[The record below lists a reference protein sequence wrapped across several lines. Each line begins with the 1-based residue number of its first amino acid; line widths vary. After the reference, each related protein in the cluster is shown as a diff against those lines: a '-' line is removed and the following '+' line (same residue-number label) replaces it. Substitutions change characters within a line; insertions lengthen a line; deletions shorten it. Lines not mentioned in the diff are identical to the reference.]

1 MTDKIYEY
9 KDDHNWFIGKWGG
22 HNLLSQFAEP
32 MSNKLYLLNQL
43 LATILD
49 QAPLSEESW
58 LAQQGYDVLVIRL
71 SSQLSLIDFVL
82 SIINQETERQLVA
95 EDRNG
100 AIFITEGQ
108 QVVQLILPQGGL
120 PLEQFTKIEDK
131 T

>member
-9 KDDHNWFIGKWGG
+9 KDDKNWFIGKWGG
-22 HNLLSQFAEP
+22 HSLLSHFAEP
-32 MSNKLYLLNQL
+32 MSNKLYLLNQQ

-49 QAPLSEESW
+49 RAPLSEESW